1 MAAAGR
7 SRASPPGAGLEV
19 LGGEVRCSGTWTAD
33 RIDRV
38 ERRLQALAWPP
49 GDLVVDGS
57 AVEAMDT
64 AGAWLLHATAR
75 SLEREGRSV
84 SLRLRPDHQAL
95 VELVRAPGASPP
107 PPVAPAGLL
116 HRLGAG
122 ALAWLDQALAMLTFT
137 GEAAVAA
144 ARAVARPSRIRWR
157 AVLQAIQSAG
167 FDALPIVGLLAGLMG
182 LVIAYQGA
190 AQLARYGANIF
201 VADLVGLAMLR
212 ELGPLLTAIV
222 VAGRSGSAWA
232 AQIGTMKVTEEIDAL
247 RTVGIAPLDLLVL
260 PKVFALTIALPL
272 LTVFADGL
280 GVAGGMLMARAELG
294 VSFEDFLDR
303 FGQAVQLKD
312 YLVGIGKAPVFASV
326 IALVGCHQG
335 FQASGD
341 AESVGRRTTVS
352 VVQSIFAII
361 VVDALFS
368 VIFSVLGI

>member
-7 SRASPPGAGLEV
+7 SKTGPPGAGLDV
-19 LGGEVRCSGTWTAD
+19 LEGEVRCSGTWTAD

-38 ERRLQALAWPP
+38 ERRLAALAWPP
-49 GDLVVDGS
+49 GGLVIDGT
-57 AVEAMDT
+57 AIEAMDT

-75 SLEREGRSV
+75 SLERRGRAV
-84 SLRLRPDHQAL
+84 TLRLRPDHQAL
-95 VELVRAPGASPP
+95 LELVRAPGASPP
-107 PPVAPAGLL
+107 APGAPAGLL
-116 HRLGAG
+116 HRLGG
-122 ALAWLDQALAMLTFT
+122 GVLTWVDQGLAMLSFT

-144 ARAVARPSRIRWR
+144 ARAVAHPSRIRWR

-260 PKVFALTIALPL
+260 PKVVALTIALPL

-294 VSFEDFLDR
+294 VNFEDFLDR

-312 YLVGIGKAPVFASV
+312 YLVGIGKAPVFASL